1 MIRLRDIYAARKR
14 VQEWARETPLEYSP
28 TFSELCEGE
37 VWFKLENYQNTGSF
51 KIRGATNKL
60 LLLDEE
66 ERKRGVVTASSGNH
80 AQGVGYA
87 ARKIGVQATI
97 VVPNNTPKVKIEA
110 IKNYGVDLIIK
121 GEEYMDSEILAR
133 EIELEQGKTFVSA
146 YNDLDVIIG
155 QGTLGLEV
163 MEDMPDLDIVLVP
176 VGGGGLASGIATVFH
191 ETSDVEIIGVQSIS
205 SPVMYECI
213 KEGKIIDIPLE
224 DSIAEGLHGGLEKG
238 SITFDICKNI
248 IDDWI
253 IVKEKSILK
262 AIKQILHKHHMLVE
276 GAAAVGPAA
285 ILEAPKRFNNKKIG
299 IIISGGN
306 LAINI
311 LKKVV

>member
-37 VWFKLENYQNTGSF
+37 VWFKLENHQNTGSF

-87 ARKIGVQATI
+87 SRKIGVQATI
-97 VVPNNTPKVKIEA
+97 VVPNNTPKVKIDA
-110 IKNYGVDLIIK
+110 IKNYDVDLIIK
-121 GEEYMDSEILAR
+121 GEEYMDSEIFAR
-133 EIELEQGKTFVSA
+133 EIEIEQGKTFVSA

-155 QGTLGLEV
+155 QGTLGLEI
-163 MEDMPDLDIVLVP
+163 MEEMPDLDIVLVP

-213 KEGKIIDIPLE
+213 KAGKIIDIPLE
-224 DSIAEGLHGGLEKG
+224 DSIAEGLHGGLEQG
-238 SITFDICKNI
+238 SITFDICKDLV
-248 IDDWI
+248 DDWI

-262 AIKQILHKHHMLVE
+262 SIKQILHKHHMLVE

-299 IIISGGN
+299 VIISGGN